1 MAIALTVLE
10 ESNPGIGACV
20 LLEYD
25 GKRLLLDCGYDDSE
39 ASGGSLSFPVPA
51 GSIHAVVLSH
61 GHLGHGGLLPILVR
75 EGFAGRVYCTADTR
89 KIATL
94 GMLETA
100 LLQAEERQYWVS
112 KGQPQHGPE
121 PVYTEHEVTACQPLF
136 APCRAGER
144 VPVDEYVTIE
154 FLRAGHCPGSAFVKI
169 DVRQGASSQKILYIG
184 DAGTRNNALHAKSV
198 INDSYDALLLP
209 AFRAASHHAGEIESK
224 LGEIINRAC
233 EGEGNVLIP
242 VSSIDRRDAILQVIQ
257 HLSARKQIPSV
268 FVFLDSPVASR
279 QCEVLPL
286 EPRNSRVYVC
296 LCPSDTVEDS
306 KILNTVQ
313 GGAILIASSDRGG
326 YGRIAFHLKRNLPR
340 PETALVLFG
349 EQLGR
354 LFGQS
359 LGDGCK
365 TLSIHGQEIE
375 VKAQIHR
382 LEDPAV
388 HLDATAATEWLAR
401 LKSMPER
408 TYVVHGTQEAK
419 AQFSSILQGR
429 GIPNVNVPVAGG
441 EMTL

>member
-10 ESNPGIGACV
+10 ETSPGIGACV
-20 LLEYD
+20 LLEYE

-39 ASGGSLSFPVPA
+39 ASGRSVSFPVPA

-61 GHLGHGGLLPILVR
+61 GHLGHCGLLPVLVR
-75 EGFAGRVYCTADTR
+75 EGFAGKVYCTADTG
-89 KIATL
+89 KVATL
-94 GMLETA
+94 GMLEAA
-100 LLQAEERQYWVS
+100 LLQAEEKQYWVS
-112 KGQPQHGPE
+112 KGQSDRAAE
-121 PVYTEHEVTACQPLF
+121 PIYTESEVTACESFLT
-136 APCRAGER
+136 PCRAGER
-144 VPVDEYVTIE
+144 VPVDEYVTLE

-169 DVRQGASSQKILYIG
+169 DVRQGASSRKILYIG
-184 DAGTRNNALHAKSV
+184 DAGTRNNALQAGSV
-198 INDSYDALLLP
+198 VNDAYDAVLLP
-209 AFRAASHHAGEIESK
+209 ALRAARQDAGEIESG

-233 EGEGNVLIP
+233 EAEGNVLIP
-242 VSSIDRRDAILQVIQ
+242 VSSIDRRDAILQAIQ
-257 HLSARKQIPSV
+257 HLSARKRIPSV
-268 FVFLDSPVASR
+268 FVFLDSPIASR

-306 KILNTVQ
+306 KTLNTVQ
-313 GGAILIASSDRGG
+313 GGAIFIASSGKAG

-340 PETALVLFG
+340 PEAALVLFG

-382 LEDPAV
+382 LEDPTV
-388 HLDATAATEWLAR
+388 HLDATAAAEWLAR
-401 LKSMPER
+401 MKSMPQH
-408 TYVVHGTQEAK
+408 TYIVHGTQEVK
-419 AQFSSILQGR
+419 AHFCNALQGC
-429 GIPNVNVPVAGG
+429 GIPNVHMPAAG
-441 EMTL
+441 EKTTL